1 MRGLGIGYIAVVLLS
16 SAASA
21 QDGLVAVNQHGDK
34 KQYAGNIVEIGTR
47 EALTDTFMASML
59 SVGVTGVLEQTGSNT
74 INTIQHSG
82 NLDRVVQRFEGE
94 QSVTNTLALGIVD
107 VFGSVTQNGNN
118 IANSSQS
125 RTLNFAGQML
135 GDDAHQV
142 VLNTAEFAIL
152 YGSVEQS
159 GSNIANNAVA
169 HVAIGTASQD
179 IGKNAV
185 QTVTNR
191 LELAAM
197 SAIASAVNQ
206 RGENF
211 GNIMMS
217 DEVDRVTRDF
227 AGDQIIHN
235 VVVLADG
242 APGTINQYGINVANL
257 ITSSKIG
264 SLSQTSSGHQSVTNE
279 VFDARGNLLSGGNI
293 SQVAE
298 NYVNMIVLTAPADGA
313 DGAIISV
320 DQSADYPQTASGS
333 GNQSQTGNALTV
345 NR

>member
-1 MRGLGIGYIAVVLLS
+1 MRLLGCSCIVVALTTTAFAQEATPVVEQHAAGMQHADNEIEAVTL
-16 SAASA
+16 
-21 QDGLVAVNQHGDK
+21 
-34 KQYAGNIVEIGTR
+34 
-47 EALTDTFMASML
+47 EALTDAFMTRML
-59 SVGVTGVLEQTGSNT
+59 SAGVTGTLTQSGSNS
-74 INTIQHSG
+74 INSVQYSG
-82 NLDRVVQRFEGE
+82 DLDQVVQRFNGT
-94 QSVTNTLALGIVD
+94 QSVTNSLGLGVLDIFGD
-107 VFGSVTQNGNN
+107 VSQRGNN

-135 GDDAHQV
+135 GDDARQA

-152 YGSVEQS
+152 YGSIEQS

-169 HVAIGTASQD
+169 DVAIGTASQD
-179 IGKNAV
+179 ILKGAV
-185 QTVTNR
+185 QKVTNR

-211 GNIMMS
+211 GNIMIS

-279 VFDARGNLLSGGNI
+279 VFDAHGNLLSGGNI
-293 SQVAE
+293 SQVSE
-298 NYVNMIVLTAPADGA
+298 NYVNMIVLTAPADGS

-320 DQSADYPQTASGS
+320 EQSADYPQTASGS
-333 GNQSQTGNALTV
+333 GNQSQTGNSLSVT
-345 NR
+345 R

>member
-1 MRGLGIGYIAVVLLS
+1 MRGPGIGYIVAVLLS
-16 SAASA
+16 SSASA
-21 QDGLVAVNQHGDK
+21 QDGLVNQLGNKVQHAD
-34 KQYAGNIVEIGTR
+34 NIVEISTL
-47 EALTDTFMASML
+47 EALTDAFMERML
-59 SVGVTGVLEQTGSNT
+59 RVGVTGGLAQTGSNT
-74 INTIQHSG
+74 VNTIQHSG

-94 QSVTNTLALGIVD
+94 QSVTNTLSLGIVD
-107 VFGSVTQNGNN
+107 VLGNVTQTGNN

-125 RTLNFAGQML
+125 LTLSFADQML
-135 GDDAHQV
+135 GGGASQL
-142 VLNTAEFAIL
+142 VLNTAEFSTL
-152 YGSVEQS
+152 YGSVGQS
-159 GSNIANNAVA
+159 GRNIANNAVA
-169 HVAIGTASQD
+169 DLAIGTASQD
-179 IGKNAV
+179 IVDGAV
-185 QTVTNR
+185 QKVTNR

-217 DEVDRVTRDF
+217 DEVDRVTRNF

-264 SLSQTSSGHQSVTNE
+264 SLSQTSTGHQSVTNE
-279 VFDARGNLLSGGNI
+279 VFDAQGNLLSGGNI
-293 SQVAE
+293 SQVSE

-320 DQSADYPQTASGS
+320 EQAADYPQAASGS